1 MNRTEAAAA
10 LGLREE
16 AAAALGLRENEIADV
31 EDSPAGPVIETT
43 DGVRYVIVPEDQPD
57 ADGDHGIMFLAAPN
71 EMGGSW
77 PIKVY
82 AQPGAV
88 DTEVDTAPDGDAP
101 VDEAETVAAQASDT
115 EPVDI
120 EVDTAPAKGKGRGN
134 R

>member
-10 LGLREE
+10 L
-16 AAAALGLRENEIADV
+16 ALRENEVADV
-31 EDSPAGPVIETT
+31 EDSPAGPVVTTT
-43 DGVRYVIVPEDQPD
+43 DGVRYVIVSEDNPD
-57 ADGDHGIMFLAAPN
+57 ADGDHGIMFVAAPN
-71 EMGGSW
+71 ETGGPW
-77 PIKVY
+77 PIKIY

-101 VDEAETVAAQASDT
+101 AADAEAVDAQATDPESGDT
-115 EPVDI
+115 

>member
-10 LGLREE
+10 LS
-16 AAAALGLRENEIADV
+16 LRENEIADV
-31 EDSPAGPVIETT
+31 EASPAGPVITTT
-43 DGVRYVIVPEDQPD
+43 DGVRYIIVAEDTPD

-71 EMGGSW
+71 ETGGSW

-88 DTEVDTAPDGDAP
+88 DTEVDTATDGDAP
-101 VDEAETVAAQASDT
+101 ADDAEALDAGVSDT
-115 EPVDI
+115 EPVDT
-120 EVDTAPAKGKGRGN
+120 EVDPAPAKGKGRGN

>member
-10 LGLREE
+10 LSLRET
-16 AAAALGLRENEIADV
+16 EIADV
-31 EDSPAGPVIETT
+31 EASPAGPVITT
-43 DGVRYVIVPEDQPD
+43 SDGVRYVIVAEDTPD
-57 ADGDHGIMFLAAPN
+57 ADGDHGLMFLAAPN
-71 EMGGSW
+71 ETGGSW
-77 PIKVY
+77 PLKVY

-101 VDEAETVAAQASDT
+101 AEPVEPADEQVSDP
-115 EPVDI
+115 EPVDT